1 MAFTKPRALRRAVVI
16 PVVAALVSAVAACST
31 GEQDYGPG
39 VTSEPCPGSQHKDR
53 GCIYLGVLSDLGGGP
68 FAPLG
73 ISMNEGQLAFWNQ
86 VNESGGIGGYDID
99 ITTYSRNTSF
109 DPRTHRTAYQ
119 EIEPH
124 VLALAQSLGTGQSIA
139 LLNQMD
145 ADDMVSVAATQ
156 WSGWNYRSA
165 DRNLV
170 LSAGYSYC
178 TEAVMG
184 LDWFAEN
191 HYNPRN
197 IAIVA
202 YRGNWGGDYAAG
214 AMKWAVA
221 NGATIVDMIETGPN
235 GEVGNQDGPVEEVLA
250 ASPDLVMLATGPGE
264 TAEIVGKLVASGFT
278 GRFLGSL
285 PTWNAALLQTPAAPA
300 LTALFNYTTPV
311 DGWAG
316 DSVGAQHARAA
327 VDREP
332 ANFGY
337 SLGWAISY
345 PLKALLIAAADA
357 GELTRPGLRR
367 TVTDLKP
374 DGEGMVVV
382 HPTGASAPD
391 LSAEWSVVF
400 EPDKSAPM
408 GARAIS
414 TGYQG
419 TTLGKLGIHEPCTR
433 L

>member
-1 MAFTKPRALRRAVVI
+1 MAFTRPRALRRAAAI
-16 PVVAALVSAVAACST
+16 SVVAGLVLAAACSS
-31 GEQDYGPG
+31 GERDYGPG
-39 VTSEPCPGSQHKDR
+39 VTSAPCPGSANKDR

-73 ISMNEGQLAFWNQ
+73 TSMNEGQLAFWNQ

-109 DPRTHRTAYQ
+109 DPRVHRTAYH

-191 HYNPRN
+191 HYAPRN
-197 IAIVA
+197 IAVVA
-202 YRGNWGGDYAAG
+202 YRGNWGGDYASG
-214 AMKWAVA
+214 ALKWALA
-221 NGATIVDMIETGPN
+221 NGATIADRIDTGPN
-235 GEVGNQDGPVEEVLA
+235 GEVGNQDGPVEEILA
-250 ASPDLVMLATGPGE
+250 AAPDLVMLATGPAE
-264 TAEIVGKLVASGFT
+264 TAEIVGKLVRSGFT

-285 PTWNAALLQTPAAPA
+285 PTWNAALLQTPAASA
-300 LTALFNYTTPV
+300 LTALYNYTTPV
-311 DGWAG
+311 DSWAG

-327 VDREP
+327 VDGEP

-345 PLKALLIAAADA
+345 PLKALLIAAAEDKA
-357 GELTRPGLRR
+357 LTRPGLRR
-367 TVTDLKP
+367 TVMNLKP

-382 HPTGASAPD
+382 HPTGAERPD

-400 EPDKSAPM
+400 EPDSQAPM

-419 TTLGKLGIHEPCTR
+419 TTLARLGIHEPCTR

>member
-1 MAFTKPRALRRAVVI
+1 MAFTKPRALRRAAVI
-16 PVVAALVSAVAACST
+16 PFVAGLVLAGACSSS
-31 GEQDYGPG
+31 EQAEGPG
-39 VTSEPCPGSQHKDR
+39 VTSAPCPGSAHKDR

-86 VNESGGIGGYDID
+86 VNQSGGIGGYDID

-109 DPRTHRTAYQ
+109 DPRVHRTAYH

-145 ADDMVSVAATQ
+145 TDDMVSVAATQ

-191 HYNPRN
+191 HYAPRN

-202 YRGNWGGDYAAG
+202 YRGNWGGDYASG
-214 AMKWAVA
+214 ALKWALA
-221 NGATIVDMIETGPN
+221 NGATIADRIDTGPN
-235 GEVGNQDGPVEEVLA
+235 GEVGNQDSPVEEVLA
-250 ASPDLVMLATGPGE
+250 ASPDLVMLATGPAE
-264 TAEIVGKLVASGFT
+264 TAEIVGKLVKAGFT

-285 PTWNAALLQTPAAPA
+285 PTWNAALLQTAAAPA
-300 LTALFNYTTPV
+300 LTALYNYTTPV
-311 DGWAG
+311 DSWSG
-316 DSVGAQHARAA
+316 DSVGAQRARAA
-327 VDREP
+327 VDHEP

-345 PLKALLIAAADA
+345 PLKSLLIAAAAD
-357 GELTRPGLRR
+357 GELTRSGLRR
-367 TVTDLKP
+367 TITDLKT

-382 HPTGASAPD
+382 HPAGATAPD
-391 LSAEWSVVF
+391 LSEEWSVVF
-400 EPDKSAPM
+400 KPDATAPM

-419 TTLGKLGIHEPCTR
+419 TTLGRLDIQEPCTR

>member
-1 MAFTKPRALRRAVVI
+1 MAFTRPRALRRAAAI
-16 PVVAALVSAVAACST
+16 SIVAGLVLAAACSS

-39 VTSEPCPGSQHKDR
+39 VTSAPCPGSANKDR

-99 ITTYSRNTSF
+99 ITTYSRDTSF
-109 DPRTHRTAYQ
+109 DPRVHRMAYH

-139 LLNQMD
+139 MLNQMD

-184 LDWFAEN
+184 LDWFAET
-191 HYNPRN
+191 HYAPSN
-197 IAIVA
+197 IAVVA
-202 YRGNWGGDYAAG
+202 YRGNWGGDYASG
-214 AMKWAVA
+214 ALKWALA
-221 NGATIVDMIETGPN
+221 NGATIADRIDTGPN
-235 GEVGNQDGPVEEVLA
+235 GEVGDQDGPVEEILA
-250 ASPDLVMLATGPGE
+250 AAPDLVMLATGPAE
-264 TAEIVGKLVASGFT
+264 TAEIVGKLVKSGFT

-285 PTWNAALLQTPAAPA
+285 PTWNAALLQTPAASA
-300 LTALFNYTTPV
+300 LTALYNYTTPV
-311 DGWAG
+311 DSWAG
-316 DSVGAQHARAA
+316 DSVGAQRARAA
-327 VDREP
+327 VDSEP

-345 PLKALLIAAADA
+345 PLEALLIAAAENK
-357 GELTRPGLRR
+357 ELTRSGLRR
-367 TVTDLKP
+367 SVMNLKP

-382 HPTGASAPD
+382 HPTGAERPD

-400 EPDKSAPM
+400 EPDQQAPM

-419 TTLGKLGIHEPCTR
+419 TTLARLGIHEPCTR

>member
-16 PVVAALVSAVAACST
+16 PVVAALVSAVAACSSS
-31 GEQDYGPG
+31 EQSYGPG
-39 VTSEPCPGSQHKDR
+39 VTSEPCPGSEHKDR

-86 VNESGGIGGYDID
+86 VNESGGIGGYDVD
-99 ITTYSRNTSF
+99 ITTYARNTSF

-184 LDWFAEN
+184 LDWFTEN
-191 HYNPRN
+191 HYAPRN

-202 YRGNWGGDYAAG
+202 YRGNWGGDYASG
-214 AMKWAVA
+214 ALKWALA
-221 NGATIVDMIETGPN
+221 NGATIVDRIDTGPN

-250 ASPDLVMLATGPGE
+250 ADADLVLLATGPAE
-264 TAEIVGKLVASGFT
+264 TAEIVGKLVQSGFD

-316 DSVGAQHARAA
+316 NSIGAQHARAA
-327 VDREP
+327 VDHEP

-345 PLKALLIAAADA
+345 PLKALLIAAAEA

-382 HPTGASAPD
+382 HPAGASAPD

-400 EPDKSAPM
+400 EPDKTAPM

-419 TTLGKLGIHEPCTR
+419 TTLGRLGITEPCTR

>member
-1 MAFTKPRALRRAVVI
+1 MAFTSPRALRRAAAA
-16 PVVAALVSAVAACST
+16 PLVAGLVLAAACST
-31 GEQDYGPG
+31 GEPATGPG
-39 VTSEPCPGSQHKDR
+39 VTSEPCPGSANTDR

-73 ISMNEGQLAFWNQ
+73 ISMNEGQLAFWNA
-86 VNESGGIGGYDID
+86 VNESGGIGGYDVD

-109 DPRTHRTAYQ
+109 DPRVHRSAYQ

-184 LDWFAEN
+184 LDWFAET
-191 HYNPRN
+191 HYPPRN
-197 IAIVA
+197 IAVVA
-202 YRGNWGGDYAAG
+202 YRGNWGGDYASG
-214 AMKWAVA
+214 ALKWALA
-221 NGATIVDMIETGPN
+221 NDATIADRIDTGPN
-235 GEVGNQDGPVEEVLA
+235 GEVGDQDGPVEEILA
-250 ASPDLVMLATGPGE
+250 ADPDLVMLATGPGE
-264 TAEIVGKLVASGFT
+264 TAEIVGKLVRAGFT

-285 PTWNAALLQTPAAPA
+285 PTWNAALHQTPAAPA
-300 LTALFNYTTPV
+300 LTALYNYTTPV
-311 DGWAG
+311 DSWYG
-316 DSVGAQHARAA
+316 DSVGAQNARAA
-327 VDREP
+327 IEGEP
-332 ANFGY
+332 DNFGY

-345 PLKALLIAAADA
+345 PLRALLVEAADR
-357 GELTRPGLRR
+357 GELTRAGLRR
-367 TVTDLKP
+367 TVAGLEP

-382 HPTGASAPD
+382 HPAGAAAPD
-391 LSAEWSVVF
+391 LSAEWSTVF
-400 EPDKSAPM
+400 EPDQSAPM

-414 TGYQG
+414 VGYQG
-419 TTLGKLGIHEPCTR
+419 PTLERLGIHEPCTR